1 MPPHHTVTLDP
12 ATGTMLH
19 ITPHNFLVTM
29 VDDAAYLGLMVYLYD
44 ATGFKNVF
52 IGLPEM
58 FFSNPVIVQALRYG
72 VMFASMIEIRRWL
85 EAMGIK
91 TELVA
96 YYLDRLMSRV
106 L

>member
-1 MPPHHTVTLDP
+1 MPSTVTMDP

-19 ITPHNFLVTM
+19 MTPHRFFVTM

-44 ATGFKNVF
+44 YTGFKNVF
-52 IGLPEM
+52 IGLPEI
-58 FFSNPVIVQALRYG
+58 FFSNPVLVQALRYG
-72 VMFASMIEIRRWL
+72 LMFASMIEIRRWL
-85 EAMGIK
+85 EMLGIK

-96 YYLDRLMSRV
+96 YYLDNLVQRV

>member
-1 MPPHHTVTLDP
+1 MATTVTLDP
-12 ATGTMLH
+12 VTGNMLH
-19 ITPHNFLVTM
+19 MTPHRLLVTM

-52 IGLPEM
+52 IGLPEV

-72 VMFASMIEIRRWL
+72 LMFASMLEIRRWL
-85 EAMGIK
+85 EAFGIR
-91 TELVA
+91 TELIG
-96 YYLDRLMSRV
+96 YYLDQLTSRV